1 MEIWSVIQE
10 TVKELLESTVGNMT
24 SNQLMVDLSP
34 KLRNVYY
41 IL

>member
-24 SNQLMVDLSP
+24 SNQLMVDLPP